1 MKKSR
6 GKAVYMPAQ
15 PTQDSGSGPAP
26 MPGVQPMST
35 PTAPSVSGSVPKSG
49 STPVSLYRGT
59 SNSEDTLPPH
69 AFHKGRGLR

>member
-35 PTAPSVSGSVPKSG
+35 PTAPSLGSSPPSGSGVALAPGQRS
-49 STPVSLYRGT
+49 
-59 SNSEDTLPPH
+59 SNSEDALPPH